1 MRIGKGRTQ
10 LNLMGKTKKG
20 LIVLLSLLV
29 VIQFVQPAR
38 NQSVQASTS
47 GIATIINVPE
57 NVQAILQRSCYDC
70 HSNNTRYPWY
80 AAIQPGSWW
89 MASHIDEAKEELNFD
104 DFASY
109 SKRRQLSKLKAI
121 QGSIEDESMPL
132 PAYTIIHRD
141 ANLSQQDQKLLKN
154 WIEVSRDEISNR

>member
-1 MRIGKGRTQ
+1 MSRT
-10 LNLMGKTKKG
+10 KIG
-20 LIVLLSLLV
+20 LIVLLSILV
-29 VIQFVQPAR
+29 AIQFVQPAR

-89 MASHIDEAKEELNFD
+89 MASHIDEGKGELNFD

-109 SKRRQLSKLKAI
+109 SKRRQLSKLKAM
-121 QGSIEDESMPL
+121 QGAIEDESMPL
-132 PAYTIIHRD
+132 PSYTLIHRD
-141 ANLSQQDQKLLKN
+141 AILSQKNKKLLKD
-154 WIEVSRDEISNR
+154 WIDVSRDKISNKYL

>member
-10 LNLMGKTKKG
+10 LNSMSRTKIG
-20 LIVLLSLLV
+20 LIVLLSILV

-57 NVQAILQRSCYDC
+57 NVQAILQKSCYDC

-104 DFASY
+104 GFASY
-109 SKRRQLSKLKAI
+109 SKRRQLSKLKAM
-121 QGSIEDESMPL
+121 QGAIEDESMPL
-132 PAYTIIHRD
+132 PSYTLIHRD
-141 ANLSQQDQKLLKN
+141 AILSQKNKKLLN
-154 WIEVSRDEISNR
+154 DWIDVSRDEISK